1 MKTTILLISLSL
13 PSFAADATAIPEAAN
28 LTASTVIDQL
38 MKHDDQR
45 QAALSGYTA
54 MRRYTLDNK
63 SRHASMLVR
72 TLVQMD
78 GTKLFEIV
86 EESGSGSIRKYVFR
100 KILDEETESSRPK
113 FRDRSRVTP
122 QNYSFRLAGMET
134 VEGRPAYV
142 VELTPK
148 LESKYLIAG
157 RIWVDAAEY
166 VMVRV
171 EGKPAKSPSF
181 WTRSVHFVHTYGKT
195 GMFWFPSLNRSVT
208 EALIFG
214 KTDMT
219 IEYFDYAPRIQ
230 TASWQ
235 RPPGQ

>member
-63 SRHASMLVR
+63 SRHAFMLVR

-86 EESGSGSIRKYVFR
+86 EESGSGFASMCFAKFSTR
-100 KILDEETESSRPK
+100 RPNP
-113 FRDRSRVTP
+113 RG
-122 QNYSFRLAGMET
+122 QSFA
-134 VEGRPAYV
+134 
-142 VELTPK
+142 
-148 LESKYLIAG
+148 
-157 RIWVDAAEY
+157 
-166 VMVRV
+166 
-171 EGKPAKSPSF
+171 
-181 WTRSVHFVHTYGKT
+181 
-195 GMFWFPSLNRSVT
+195 
-208 EALIFG
+208 
-214 KTDMT
+214 
-219 IEYFDYAPRIQ
+219 
-230 TASWQ
+230 TA
-235 RPPGQ
+235 RE